1 MENTFDYSTLKEGD
15 KVLVQYFGTMCA
27 PDKIGVVTKVTKTQ
41 IEIDKD
47 LRYFRENGR
56 LYSGRSNWSGSHI
69 YELTPEKEA
78 RIQHEKLARYVAHY
92 AHQTT
97 FVKFTDEELVTIK
110 TILDKYKET
119 K

>member
-27 PDKIGVVTKVTKTQ
+27 PDKIAVVTKVTKTQ

-47 LRYFRENGR
+47 ARYFRENGR
-56 LYSGRSNWSGSHI
+56 AYKADRGWSGSHI

-78 RIQHEKLARYVAHY
+78 KVYHEKLARWVSHY

-97 FVKFTDEELVTIK
+97 FNKFSDEDLITLKTMLHKYEVK
-110 TILDKYKET
+110 
-119 K
+119 